1 MRVDLLIDAGDG
13 LVEGVDLLEVKGE
26 QEAVVPG
33 HPAAQRLAQ
42 DLGRAPDPPMRQ
54 LGKPS
59 RVGLAVDQG
68 LDHRRPLT
76 PVTSEIAESSLM
88 LASSSVR
95 CRR

>member
-42 DLGRAPDPPMRQ
+42 R
-54 LGKPS
+54 S
-59 RVGLAVDQG
+59 R
-68 LDHRRPLT
+68 
-76 PVTSEIAESSLM
+76 
-88 LASSSVR
+88 ASS
-95 CRR
+95 